1 MKRIEILGSGC
12 AKCKTLYETTVRAV
26 RELGLDAEVVKVEDI
41 QKIIAYG
48 VLMTPALVVDG
59 QVKSF
64 GKVPGLPEIKD
75 LLA

>member
-12 AKCKTLYETTVRAV
+12 AKCKKLYETTQQAV
-26 RELGLDAEVVKVEDI
+26 SELGLEAELVKVEDI

-48 VLMTPALVVDG
+48 VLMTPGLVVDG
-59 QVKSF
+59 KVKSV
-64 GKVPGLPEIKD
+64 GKLPSLAELKA